1 MLASVRSANL
11 VGTTGKPVTVEVH
24 VGDGLPGFTM
34 VGLPDETCREAR
46 DRVRAAI
53 LSSGLPWPNRR
64 ITVNLA
70 PGGLRKSGL
79 GLDLPLA
86 VGILAAAQE
95 VPCERLAPYC
105 FVGELGLDGSTRR
118 VPGVAPMVASLRD
131 ECADLVPVV
140 PPGNLAE
147 AQVVA
152 AGRVEVVHSLAE
164 LVGILREGLPW
175 PDAPEPVEPPPLPPE
190 ADLAD
195 VRGQPLARTALEVA
209 AAGQHHLLLAGPPGA
224 GKTMLA
230 QRLPGLLP
238 RLDERTAIE
247 AMMVQSAA
255 GMPLPP
261 GGLITRPPWRAPHHT
276 ASLIAMIGGGS
287 HALQPGEVSRAHG
300 GVLFLDELGEF
311 PPVVVDALRQ
321 PLEEGVVRVSRARA
335 QAEMPARVLLIGAT
349 NPCPCGGGRPGECSC
364 SEPAKARYLRRLSGP
379 LLDRFD
385 LRVWVGR
392 PAPEQLLDER
402 KGEPSS
408 AVRERVV
415 AARALATARG
425 HGPNALLSPALLDDV
440 APLSAEAV
448 SLVRT
453 ELDRGR
459 LSGRGLHRIR
469 RVARTIADLRGGGE
483 VVEATDVL
491 LALQMRVDL
500 AGLSGLAGVR
510 A

>member
-1 MLASVRSANL
+1 VLASVRSANL

-34 VGLPDETCREAR
+34 VGLPDETCRESR

-53 LSSGLPWPNRR
+53 LSSNLPWPNRR
-64 ITVNLA
+64 ITVNFA
-70 PGGLRKSGL
+70 PAVFRKSGI

-86 VGILAAAQE
+86 VAILAAAQE
-95 VPCERLAPYC
+95 LPSDRLGTYC

-118 VPGVAPMVASLRD
+118 VPGVAPMVAAMRQ
-131 ECADLVPVV
+131 EFGEFVPVV
-140 PPGNLAE
+140 PPGNLGE
-147 AQVVA
+147 ARAVA
-152 AGRVEVVHSLAE
+152 SGRVEIVHSLRE
-164 LVGILREGLPW
+164 LVEVLKDGMPW
-175 PDAPEPVEPPPLPPE
+175 PHAPALDEPAPLAPEP
-190 ADLAD
+190 DLAE
-195 VRGQPLARTALEVA
+195 VRGQPLARQALEVA
-209 AAGQHHLLLAGPPGA
+209 AAGHHHLLLAGPPGA

-238 RLDERTAIE
+238 RLDDDTAIE

-261 GGLITRPPWRAPHHT
+261 GGLVTRPPWRAPHHT
-276 ASLIAMIGGGS
+276 ASLIAMVGGGS
-287 HALQPGEVSRAHG
+287 ATLQPGELSRAHG

-321 PLEEGVVRVSRARA
+321 PLEEGVVRVSRARVH
-335 QAEMPARVLLIGAT
+335 AEMPARVLLIGAT

-364 SEPAKARYLRRLSGP
+364 SETAKARYLRRLSGP

-402 KGEPSS
+402 PGESS
-408 AVRERVV
+408 AVVRERVM
-415 AARALATARG
+415 AARERSAARG
-425 HGPNALLSPALLDDV
+425 YGPNAALTARLLDEV
-440 APLSAEAV
+440 APLSAEA
-448 SLVRT
+448 LAIVRT

-469 RVARTIADLRGGGE
+469 RVARTIADLNGGGE
-483 VVEATDVL
+483 VIGATEVL
-491 LALQMRVDL
+491 MALQMRVDL
-500 AGLSGLAGVR
+500 AVMSGMR
-510 A
+510 P